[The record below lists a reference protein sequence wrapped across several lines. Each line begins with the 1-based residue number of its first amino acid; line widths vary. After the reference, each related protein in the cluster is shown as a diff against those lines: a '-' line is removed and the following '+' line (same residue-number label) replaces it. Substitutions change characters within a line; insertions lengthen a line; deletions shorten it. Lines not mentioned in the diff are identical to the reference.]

1 MMPVAPC
8 VACDFMVGEPMLFYP
23 FLLMQCVRSQ
33 IVPWVASVVL
43 TDKYLSA
50 VGGLSEN

>member
-1 MMPVAPC
+1 
-8 VACDFMVGEPMLFYP
+8 MLFYP

-43 TDKYLSA
+43 TDKYLST
-50 VGGLSEN
+50 VGGFRKTEYLIA